1 MATVPSATYKI
12 RVATGNYLFGGT
24 MDTISISLVGA
35 HGETPKFRLD
45 KFGKDFSPGE
55 VEEFV
60 VETQVELGD
69 LLLVRLHKEPYGFFP
84 PTNWNCSFIE
94 VETPEGQTH
103 HFPCYQWIPGY
114 PTFEL
119 REGTA
124 TLAQVDANSRLLSE
138 HRRYELLAKQ
148 ETYRYKDYQPGWPK
162 CLDADSVDQLHLSD
176 QYSSIKSCSF
186 RVLLKTAEI
195 ELKLKGLLNLKG
207 SWKKLADIR
216 RAFWFY
222 RTPTSEYVS
231 KHWAEDAFFGY
242 QYLNGASPGIIQR
255 CSEIPAKFP
264 VTQEMVVESLGLETT
279 LEKEVK
285 EGRIFLLDCQILE
298 GIPATTLNGSPQY
311 VSAPL
316 CLLHLNPWGEMMP
329 VAIQLTQQPGPRS
342 PIFLPTDPEWDWAL
356 AKFWVR
362 NSTLYLHEILAH
374 LLHTHLL
381 VEVYLLA
388 TLRQL
393 PKCHPVHKLLIP
405 HFRYTLHINILGRTH
420 LLAPD
425 GMLDK
430 MIGTGFQGL
439 SQLVARGLSKLT
451 YSMLCLPDDLRDRGV
466 DALPNYHYK
475 EDGLK
480 LWSAIESFVSG
491 MIGLYY
497 PSDGAVEKDMELQAW
512 VAEIFE
518 KCFHQRQSSGFPAH
532 LGTIAELTKY
542 LTMMIFTCSAR
553 HASVNNSQFDF
564 GAWMPNYPSTMRR
577 PPPESKG
584 GVTFAN
590 ILETLPDVS
599 TSCQTLLI
607 LWLLSR
613 ERGDKRSLGYYP
625 EEHFTEEGP
634 KNVIAAFQ
642 KHLAKISQEIQERN
656 RRLPLPYNYLNPPEV
671 ENSISI

>member
-1 MATVPSATYKI
+1 MGIV
-12 RVATGNYLFGGT
+12 VQVHF
-24 MDTISISLVGA
+24 LV
-35 HGETPKFRLD
+35 
-45 KFGKDFSPGE
+45 SQ
-55 VEEFV
+55 VEEFM
-60 VETQVELGD
+60 VETQMELGNI
-69 LLLVRLHKEPYGFFP
+69 LLVRLHKEPYGFFP

-94 VETPEGQTH
+94 VESPEGQTH
-103 HFPCYQWIPGY
+103 RFPCYQWILGY

-119 REGTA
+119 REGTGEIFPP
-124 TLAQVDANSRLLSE
+124 SMKLLE
-138 HRRYELLAKQ
+138 GN
-148 ETYRYKDYQPGWPK
+148 YQPGWPK

-186 RVLLKTAEI
+186 RVLLKTCTRSFLSQKTGPA
-195 ELKLKGLLNLKG
+195 
-207 SWKKLADIR
+207 SD
-216 RAFWFY
+216 FS
-222 RTPTSEYVS
+222 RTFSVSPEYVS
-231 KHWAEDAFFGY
+231 KHWDEDAFFGY

-255 CSEIPAKFP
+255 CTEIPVKFP

-279 LEKEVK
+279 LEKEV
-285 EGRIFLLDCQILE
+285 EPTSPSASGGFMESPPDILS
-298 GIPATTLNGSPQY
+298 TLSPMK
-311 VSAPL
+311 P
-316 CLLHLNPWGEMMP
+316 CE
-329 VAIQLTQQPGPRS
+329 LTQEPGPTS
-342 PIFLPTDPEWDWAL
+342 PIFLPTDSEWDWAL

-362 NSTLYLHEILAH
+362 NSTLYIHEILAH

-381 VEVYLLA
+381 VEVFLLA

-466 DALPNYHYK
+466 DSLPNYYYK

-480 LWSAIESFVSG
+480 LWSAIERCDPHRRQWER
-491 MIGLYY
+491 MTIW
-497 PSDGAVEKDMELQAW
+497 QARLFCNP
-512 VAEIFE
+512 IPPIYLFL
-518 KCFHQRQSSGFPAH
+518 KILLGFPAH
-532 LGTIAELTKY
+532 LGTVAELTKY
-542 LTMMIFTCSAR
+542 LTMIIFTCSVR

-584 GVTFAN
+584 GMTFAD

-599 TSCQTLLI
+599 TSCQMLLI

-613 ERGDKRSLGYYP
+613 ESLGYYP

-634 KNVIAAFQ
+634 KKVIDAFQ
-642 KHLAKISQEIQERN
+642 KHLAKISQEIEERN

>member
-1 MATVPSATYKI
+1 
-12 RVATGNYLFGGT
+12 VAFAGSRNYSKFPL
-24 MDTISISLVGA
+24 LVLRNWSELA
-35 HGETPKFRLD
+35 A
-45 KFGKDFSPGE
+45 
-55 VEEFV
+55 VEEFM
-60 VETQVELGD
+60 VETQMELGNI
-69 LLLVRLHKEPYGFFP
+69 LLVRLHKEPYGFFP

-94 VETPEGQTH
+94 VESPEGQTH
-103 HFPCYQWIPGY
+103 RFPCYQWILGY

-124 TLAQVDANSRLLSE
+124 KIARVDANDQLLSE

-231 KHWAEDAFFGY
+231 KHWDEDAFFGY

-255 CSEIPAKFP
+255 CTEIPVKFP

-279 LEKEVK
+279 LEKEV
-285 EGRIFLLDCQILE
+285 EIG
-298 GIPATTLNGSPQY
+298 
-311 VSAPL
+311 
-316 CLLHLNPWGEMMP
+316 NPKQSLW
-329 VAIQLTQQPGPRS
+329 LTQEPGPTS
-342 PIFLPTDPEWDWAL
+342 PIFLPTDSEWDWAL

-362 NSTLYLHEILAH
+362 NSTLYIHEILAH

-381 VEVYLLA
+381 VEVFLLA

-466 DALPNYHYK
+466 DSLPNYYYK

-480 LWSAIESFVSG
+480 LWSAIERCNPIPPIYLFLK
-491 MIGLYY
+491 IL
-497 PSDGAVEKDMELQAW
+497 L
-512 VAEIFE
+512 
-518 KCFHQRQSSGFPAH
+518 GFPAH
-532 LGTIAELTKY
+532 LGTVAELTKY
-542 LTMMIFTCSAR
+542 LTMIIFTCSVR

-584 GVTFAN
+584 GMTFAD

-599 TSCQTLLI
+599 TSCQMLLI

-634 KNVIAAFQ
+634 KKVIDAFQ
-642 KHLAKISQEIQERN
+642 KHLAKISQEIEERN